1 MKNKIAYMF
10 VILFWLTINTVC
22 AQDTTVV
29 MVTLNEILTFK
40 WHEPDSVLTRVDHKG
55 KVNFK
60 VQPDTVICLHL
71 YDRFERWRDITSVSL
86 NGVESDY
93 VDGTVASTAAAFYC
107 LPNTGGIEVTVSKAR
122 RRR

>member
-1 MKNKIAYMF
+1 MKQI
-10 VILFWLTINTVC
+10 LTIAFMLICSVIN

-40 WHEPDSVLTRVDHKG
+40 WHEPDSVLTKVDHKG

-107 LPNTGGIEVTVSKAR
+107 LPNTDGIEVTVSKAR